1 MTIPITEVADWKEL
15 KYEVYATLEDK
26 VLALLRGETIY
37 IKNYEKNTGTSVLA
51 RLRVERGLTIPQI
64 TYDIYDS
71 KEEDRYWFRFNIGL
85 TDLSL
90 LDVYK
95 VTDTS
100 IFLKPNKFKVGD
112 NVSYTSTDGT
122 FDTAYIISV
131 YERGENEFA
140 YKLSREPSVLY
151 EEKLLVSSD
160 FKF

>member
-1 MTIPITEVADWKEL
+1 M
-15 KYEVYATLEDK
+15 YATLEDK

-51 RLRVERGLTIPQI
+51 RLRVERGFTIPQI

-95 VTDTS
+95 VTDTN

-122 FDTAYIISV
+122 FDAAYVIAV
-131 YERGENEFA
+131 YGRGENEFA
-140 YKLSREPSVLY
+140 YKLSREPNVLY
-151 EEKLLVSSD
+151 EEKLLVSSN

>member
-1 MTIPITEVADWKEL
+1 M
-15 KYEVYATLEDK
+15 YATLEDK

-90 LDVYK
+90 LEVYK

-122 FDTAYIISV
+122 FDTAYIIAV

-151 EEKLLVSSD
+151 EEKLLVSSN